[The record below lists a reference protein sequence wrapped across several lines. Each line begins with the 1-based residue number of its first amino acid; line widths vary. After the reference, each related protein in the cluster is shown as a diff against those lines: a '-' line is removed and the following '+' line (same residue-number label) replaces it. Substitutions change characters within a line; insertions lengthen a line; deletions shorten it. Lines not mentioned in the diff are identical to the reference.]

1 MWLSGVAGQGLRS
14 EFNTREETMRV
25 ADLRASIPP
34 LTDSIH
40 QAQTRLSQTRPTH
53 SSPRPVSS
61 PGEEVAEEVVTK
73 LYPLRKME
81 DRLNDMERI
90 LQTNLLQRVKS
101 LEEQVQQLYLACAIF
116 VAMLCVSMMAR

>member
-1 MWLSGVAGQGLRS
+1 
-14 EFNTREETMRV
+14 
-25 ADLRASIPP
+25 
-34 LTDSIH
+34 
-40 QAQTRLSQTRPTH
+40 
-53 SSPRPVSS
+53 VSS